1 MNFEEIVKQK
11 EKELLL
17 KNFIDLR
24 KNINSPDYTYKIRN
38 YCNKY
43 NFDIKEVQQRI
54 LTDDIIASFFIKD
67 PFKQNFIENLISN
80 LLGIKRLP
88 QMGKNC
94 IRFDREGNI
103 CSEKSIAMTK
113 SVDFIIKDAFITQKY
128 TRNQG
133 GAQDNQFQDVINFL
147 NAGSIKNKVGAL
159 LDGEY
164 WEEKR
169 GILKAYYK
177 TNENVI
183 ILCMDDLLGGI
194 R

>member
-24 KNINSPDYTYKIRN
+24 KNINSPDYAYKIKN

-54 LTDDIIASFFIKD
+54 LTDDVIASFFIKD
-67 PFKQNFIENLISN
+67 PFKQNFIENLISG

-94 IRFDREGNI
+94 VRFDREGNI
-103 CSEKSIAMTK
+103 CSEKTIAAIK
-113 SVDFIIKDAFITQKY
+113 SVDFIIENTFITQKY

-169 GILKAYYK
+169 SILKAYYK